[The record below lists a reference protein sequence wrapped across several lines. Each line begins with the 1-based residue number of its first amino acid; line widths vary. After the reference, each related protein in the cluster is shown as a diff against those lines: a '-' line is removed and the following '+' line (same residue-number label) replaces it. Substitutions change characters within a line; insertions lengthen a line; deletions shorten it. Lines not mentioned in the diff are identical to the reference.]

1 MFKKIMFAT
10 TASPSCDHAA
20 RVAFDM
26 AKRYDAKLTVFHVPG
41 IPSRGFSQTVKD
53 VRTGEHVSYD
63 EDYVDWVKEEMKNT
77 YANQLASHK
86 NCSFEALAG
95 IPHTEILRFARKNNI
110 DLIVIGS
117 STREEEEKNYAYR
130 NMAGSTL
137 QAVSKSARCPVLI
150 IGRPAASFWG
160 GFSNI
165 VFGTDFSKASD
176 AAFLFAHKLA
186 KTLGCSLHLFHAFDI
201 SSIHSGKIMPQ
212 DEIEDKIMEARER
225 IKGKYV
231 SKLKDFNDYEVEIW
245 EGIPYVEIVKYA
257 REHYADLIIMAH
269 HTKEPSAE
277 KAKLGNTL
285 EQVVLR
291 ASCPV
296 VSVNH
301 PEKVKKIGV
310 FMPP

>member
-1 MFKKIMFAT
+1 MFKKILFAT
-10 TASPSCDHAA
+10 TASPACDHAA

-26 AKRYDAKLTVFHVPG
+26 AKRYNAKLMVFHVLG
-41 IPSRGFSQTVKD
+41 IPSRGFSQAVKD
-53 VRTGEHVSYD
+53 VRTGEEVTFN
-63 EDYVDWVKEEMKNT
+63 EDYLDWVKEEMKNT
-77 YANQLASHK
+77 YAKQLETHK
-86 NCSFEALAG
+86 ECTLDAIAG

-110 DLIVIGS
+110 DLIIMGS
-117 STREEEEKNYAYR
+117 STREEDEDNYSYR
-130 NMAGSTL
+130 NIAGSTL

-150 IGRPAASFWG
+150 LGRPVASFWG

-186 KTLGCSLHLFHAFDI
+186 KALGCTLHLFHAFDI
-201 SSIHSGKIMPQ
+201 SSVHSGKIMEQ
-212 DEIEDKIMEARER
+212 DEIEDKIMEARQK
-225 IKGKYV
+225 IKEKYV

-269 HTKEPSAE
+269 HTRTPSPD
-277 KAKLGNTL
+277 KAKLGSTL

-291 ASCPV
+291 ATCPV
-296 VSVNH
+296 ASVNR
-301 PEKVKKIGV
+301 PDKV
-310 FMPP
+310 